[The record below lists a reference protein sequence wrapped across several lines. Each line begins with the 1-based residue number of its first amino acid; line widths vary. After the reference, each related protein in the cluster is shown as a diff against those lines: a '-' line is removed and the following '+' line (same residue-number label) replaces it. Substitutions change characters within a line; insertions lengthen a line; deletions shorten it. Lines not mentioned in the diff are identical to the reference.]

1 MKTNMENLLTKKD
14 VATLLNLSVSMI
26 NKLMT
31 KGLPYIKIGK
41 SVRFNEESV
50 LNWIIKERGK

>member
-1 MKTNMENLLTKKD
+1 MENLLTKKD

-41 SVRFNEESV
+41 SVRFDEESI
-50 LNWIIKERGK
+50 LNWIKERGK